1 MDMDLLQEAWTSL
14 SIAMWLGHE
23 SVETMQIY
31 LEATLAVKENALSK
45 TKPLKG
51 KFKRYQPGD
60 QLLGFLNNL

>member
-1 MDMDLLQEAWTSL
+1 MAMDLLQEVWTSL

-23 SVETMQIY
+23 SLETMQIY

-45 TKPLKG
+45 TKPLNG

-60 QLLGFLNNL
+60 QLLGFLKNL